1 MRKMDMIKDYSDI
14 TLKSIKD
21 DTPLRK
27 GIFNIICD
35 ILDHTNDKVIY
46 YVNDGNILLYITKCL
61 MNKYGSNDIKLC
73 CSKFNRNIKNE
84 KDMSLCL
91 DLQDVYDASEEALK
105 GRCILTTMK
114 LDYQM
119 RIADK
124 SLKHVIVDIT
134 DFDGMLQIIDNKHVK
149 TSLTVY
155 INEQN
160 KVKIKNVLNQYTF
173 RYNNISLEVEELLKN
188 IDIFNS
194 FLTDG
199 VLQTIYKRLQH
210 AGIKLDADYKYNE
223 LLAYLQKYSSSEE
236 FINKDYVKSLL
247 SDIGKPAKQ
256 INKVNEALK
265 QLKIPYII
273 TNNRKRIDG
282 SNSLNLW
289 YVKELSNE

>member
-1 MRKMDMIKDYSDI
+1 MDMIKDYSDI

-21 DTPLRK
+21 NTPLREE
-27 GIFNIICD
+27 IINIICD
-35 ILDHTNDKVIY
+35 ILDHTNDKVMY

-73 CSKFNRNIKNE
+73 CSKLNRNIKNE
-84 KDMSLCL
+84 KDRSLCL
-91 DLQDVYDASEEALK
+91 DFQDVYDASEKALK

-119 RIADK
+119 HIADE
-124 SLKHVIVDIT
+124 SLKHVIIDIT
-134 DFDGMLQIIDNKHVK
+134 DLDGILQIIDNKHAK

-160 KVKIKNVLNQYTF
+160 KTRIKNTLDKYTF

-199 VLQTIYKRLQH
+199 VLQTIYKRLQYT
-210 AGIKLDADYKYNE
+210 GIKLDADCKYNE
-223 LLAYLQKYSSSEE
+223 LFAYLQEYLDKEE
-236 FINKDYVKSLL
+236 YIDKDKVKNLL
-247 SDIGKPAKQ
+247 SDTGKSARQ

-265 QLKIPYII
+265 QLKLPYQII
-273 TNNRKRIDG
+273 EKRKRPNGYSTENPI
-282 SNSLNLW
+282 NVW

>member
-1 MRKMDMIKDYSDI
+1 MIKDYSDI

-21 DTPLRK
+21 NTPLREE
-27 GIFNIICD
+27 IINIICD

-46 YVNDGNILLYITKCL
+46 YVNDGNILLHITKCL

-73 CSKFNRNIKNE
+73 CSKLNRNIKNE
-84 KDMSLCL
+84 KDRSLCL
-91 DLQDVYDASEEALK
+91 DFQDVYDASEKALK

-119 RIADK
+119 HIADE
-124 SLKHVIVDIT
+124 SLKHVIIDLT
-134 DFDGMLQIIDNKHVK
+134 DLDGMLQIIDNKHAK

-160 KVKIKNVLNQYTF
+160 KTRINNALNKYTF

-199 VLQTIYKRLQH
+199 VLQTIYKRLQYT
-210 AGIKLDADYKYNE
+210 GIKLDAGCKYNE
-223 LLAYLQKYSSSEE
+223 LFAYLQEYLDKEE
-236 FINKDYVKSLL
+236 CIDKDKVKNLL
-247 SDIGKPAKQ
+247 SDTGKPAKQ

-265 QLKIPYII
+265 QLKLPYQII
-273 TNNRKRIDG
+273 EKRKRPNGYRTENPI
-282 SNSLNLW
+282 NVW